1 MSMARNHVIFSL
13 KNMLE
18 FTLYIK
24 YNLKIIDTLT
34 PNRKAKGW
42 NIASL

>member
-1 MSMARNHVIFSL
+1 MSVACNHVFFV
-13 KNMLE
+13 KTNMLE
-18 FTLYIK
+18 FIIYIK

-42 NIASL
+42 KITSL